1 MKRLATVFHRRSVTF
16 ATLALV
22 VGLAALAR
30 VFHFSMLAHQH
41 GGAFVQETLAVC
53 FIAFIV
59 CTLVLANL
67 VLDVRRGY
75 SPGRCSL
82 AAVIMLAAFAGP
94 VMLAFT
100 LFSYYLR

>member
-1 MKRLATVFHRRSVTF
+1 MKCLATVFHRRSLTF
-16 ATLALV
+16 AALALV

-30 VFHFSMLAHQH
+30 VFNFSMLAHQH
-41 GGAFVQETLAVC
+41 GRQFVQQTLAICLV
-53 FIAFIV
+53 AFIV
-59 CTLVLANL
+59 CTVVLANL

-75 SPGRCSL
+75 SPSRCSL

-100 LFSYYLR
+100 LFSYYSR